1 MNNKEELLQ
10 WIQSLENYAKAN
22 RLSARIL
29 DSIGD
34 CKKHIEREDL
44 PWQELSMQIEEILE
58 SVRLKVQ
65 PADAAVQVQGG
76 SRVPVEKVQEKVK
89 GMAEDCR
96 RDNRDS
102 IAAIEVRK
110 NLNVKES
117 VRKMG
122 DITHTEA
129 HLEKMLDIN
138 QYTEFFRKIRD
149 SYERDMAQTASEMIG
164 GISGNYDHMADHMK
178 SMFHSM
184 GNHADG
190 IGNEKF
196 YHEYESAK
204 TEVENQ
210 LVSDLRTVD
219 LGGGLIMEFAGK
231 TKEKIQR
238 ITKKALLKRKLL
250 AFAPIMFVLVI
261 FLGRSVISLLMA
273 RSAQTS
279 AEQSPEESAIAMIRE
294 SVLPLIFNQSG
305 GDDSMLKLVSFAW
318 IIAVLLILFVVYRL
332 YLRKLKRWCSRCIC
346 EECGR
351 YLRAEFAAFE
361 KEDQLTQKAGEAIE
375 QIAAD
380 CEQRYLVI
388 LNRIFAGT
396 RYEEKGTQ
404 EGSGFDHLQEQ
415 WNHLKYN

>member
-29 DSIGD
+29 DSIGE
-34 CKKHIEREDL
+34 CREHIVREDL

-65 PADAAVQVQGG
+65 PADAAVQIQGG
-76 SRVPVEKVQEKVK
+76 NRVPVEKVQEKVK

-122 DITHTEA
+122 EITHTEA

-138 QYTEFFRKIRD
+138 QYTEFFCKIRD

-238 ITKKALLKRKLL
+238 ITKKVLLKKKLL
-250 AFAPIMFVLVI
+250 AFAPVMFVLVI
-261 FLGRSVISLLMA
+261 FLGWSVISLLMA

-279 AEQSPEESAIAMIRE
+279 AEQSPEESAITIACK
-294 SVLPLIFNQSG
+294 IFRSRMSDQSG
-305 GDDSMLKLVSFAW
+305 GDDLMKSALFLW
-318 IIAVLLILFVVYRL
+318 IIAAILIIFVVYRL
-332 YLRKLKRWCSRCIC
+332 YLRKLKRWCSRRIC
-346 EECGR
+346 EDCGR
-351 YLRAEFAAFE
+351 YLRVEFAAFE
-361 KEDQLTQKAGEAIE
+361 KEDQLTQKAGEAIA

>member
-1 MNNKEELLQ
+1 MNNKEEMLQ
-10 WIQSLENYAKAN
+10 WILSLEDYAKAKG
-22 RLSARIL
+22 LSMRII
-29 DSIGD
+29 DNIGD
-34 CKKHIEREDL
+34 CREHIVREDL
-44 PWQELSMQIEEILE
+44 SWQELSLQIEEILE

-65 PADAAVQVQGG
+65 PADAVVQIQGG
-76 SRVPVEKVQEKVK
+76 NRVPVEKVQEKVR
-89 GMAEDCR
+89 GMAEDCH

-122 DITHTEA
+122 EITHTEA

-138 QYTEFFRKIRD
+138 QYTEFFRKIMD
-149 SYERDMAQTASEMIG
+149 SYERDMAQTAGEMIS

-210 LVSDLRTVD
+210 LVSDVRTVD

-231 TKEKIQR
+231 TKEKIQS
-238 ITKKALLKRKLL
+238 ITKKALLTKKLL
-250 AFAPIMFVLVI
+250 AFAPVMFVLVI
-261 FLGRSVISLLMA
+261 FLGWSVISLLMA

-279 AEQSPEESAIAMIRE
+279 AEQSPEESALTIACK
-294 SVLPLIFNQSG
+294 IFRSWMSDQSE
-305 GDDSMLKLVSFAW
+305 GDDLMKSALFLW
-318 IIAVLLILFVVYRL
+318 IIAAILIIFVVYRL
-332 YLRKLKRWCSRCIC
+332 YLRKLKRWCSRRIC
-346 EECGR
+346 EDCGR

-361 KEDQLTQKAGEAIE
+361 KEDQLTQKAGEAIA

-388 LNRIFAGT
+388 LNRIFVGT

-404 EGSGFDHLQEQ
+404 EGSGFDHLQEK

>member
-34 CKKHIEREDL
+34 CREHIVREDL

-65 PADAAVQVQGG
+65 PADAAVQIQGG
-76 SRVPVEKVQEKVK
+76 NRVPVEKVQEKVK
-89 GMAEDCR
+89 GMAEDCH

-122 DITHTEA
+122 EITHTEA

-164 GISGNYDHMADHMK
+164 GISGNYDHMADHMR

-238 ITKKALLKRKLL
+238 ITKKVLLKKKLL
-250 AFAPIMFVLVI
+250 AFAPFMFVLVI
-261 FLGRSVISLLMA
+261 FLGWSVISLLMA

-279 AEQSPEESAIAMIRE
+279 AEQSPEESAITIACK
-294 SVLPLIFNQSG
+294 IFRSRMSDQSG
-305 GDDSMLKLVSFAW
+305 GDDLMKSALFLW
-318 IIAVLLILFVVYRL
+318 IIAAILILFVVYRL
-332 YLRKLKRWCSRCIC
+332 YLRKLKRWCSRRIC
-346 EECGR
+346 EDCGR

-361 KEDQLTQKAGEAIE
+361 KEDQLTQKAGEAIA

-415 WNHLKYN
+415 WDHLKYN

>member
-1 MNNKEELLQ
+1 MNNKEEMLQ
-10 WIQSLENYAKAN
+10 WILSLEDYAKAKG
-22 RLSARIL
+22 LSMRII
-29 DSIGD
+29 DNIGD
-34 CKKHIEREDL
+34 CREHIVREDL
-44 PWQELSMQIEEILE
+44 SWQELSLQIEEILE

-65 PADAAVQVQGG
+65 PADAVVQIQGG
-76 SRVPVEKVQEKVK
+76 NRVPVEKVQEKVR
-89 GMAEDCR
+89 GMAEDCH

-122 DITHTEA
+122 EITHTEA

-138 QYTEFFRKIRD
+138 QYTEFFRKIMD
-149 SYERDMAQTASEMIG
+149 SYERDMAQTAGEMIS

-210 LVSDLRTVD
+210 LVSDVRTVD

-231 TKEKIQR
+231 TKEKIQS
-238 ITKKALLKRKLL
+238 ITKKALLTKKLL
-250 AFAPIMFVLVI
+250 AFAPVMFVLVI
-261 FLGRSVISLLMA
+261 FLGWSVISLLMA

-279 AEQSPEESAIAMIRE
+279 AEQSPEESAITIACK
-294 SVLPLIFNQSG
+294 IFRSWMSTQSE
-305 GDDSMLKLVSFAW
+305 GDDLMKLALFAW
-318 IIAVLLILFVVYRL
+318 IIAAILIIFVVYRL
-332 YLRKLKRWCSRCIC
+332 YLRKLKRWCSRRIC
-346 EECGR
+346 EDCGR

-361 KEDQLTQKAGEAIE
+361 KEDQLTQKAGEAIA

-388 LNRIFAGT
+388 LNRIFVGT

-404 EGSGFDHLQEQ
+404 EGSGFDHLQEK

>member
-1 MNNKEELLQ
+1 MLQ
-10 WIQSLENYAKAN
+10 WILSLEDYAKAKG
-22 RLSARIL
+22 LSMRII
-29 DSIGD
+29 DNIGD
-34 CKKHIEREDL
+34 CRGHIVREDL
-44 PWQELSMQIEEILE
+44 SWQELSLQIEEILE

-65 PADAAVQVQGG
+65 PADAVVQIQGG
-76 SRVPVEKVQEKVK
+76 NRVPVEKVQEKVR
-89 GMAEDCR
+89 GMAEDCH

-122 DITHTEA
+122 EITHTEA

-138 QYTEFFRKIRD
+138 QYTEFFRKIMD
-149 SYERDMAQTASEMIG
+149 SYERDMAQTAGEMIS

-210 LVSDLRTVD
+210 LVSDVRTVD

-231 TKEKIQR
+231 TKEKIQS
-238 ITKKALLKRKLL
+238 ITKKALLTKKLL
-250 AFAPIMFVLVI
+250 AFAPVMFVLVI
-261 FLGRSVISLLMA
+261 FLGWSVISLLMA
-273 RSAQTS
+273 RSEQTS
-279 AEQSPEESAIAMIRE
+279 AEQSPEESAITIACK
-294 SVLPLIFNQSG
+294 IFRSWMSNQSE
-305 GDDSMLKLVSFAW
+305 GDDLMKSALFLW
-318 IIAVLLILFVVYRL
+318 IIAAILIIFVVYRL
-332 YLRKLKRWCSRCIC
+332 YLRKLKRWCSRRIC
-346 EECGR
+346 EDCGR

-361 KEDQLTQKAGEAIE
+361 KEDQLTQKAGEAIA

-388 LNRIFAGT
+388 LNRIFVGT

-404 EGSGFDHLQEQ
+404 EGSGFDHLQEK